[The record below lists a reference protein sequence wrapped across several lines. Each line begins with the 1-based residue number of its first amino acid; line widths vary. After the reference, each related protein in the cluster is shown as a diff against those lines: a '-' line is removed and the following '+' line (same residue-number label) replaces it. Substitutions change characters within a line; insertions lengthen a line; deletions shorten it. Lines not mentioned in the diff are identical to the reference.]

1 MLRAGLRFPAVLG
14 TVVCAMGSAAAEPDW
29 STLAIRNSGEA
40 SGAQF
45 THQIQ
50 LKGSIPPGIVVAP
63 AAAPVLPERKP
74 DTGEAIAAPAPAP
87 DAWSPEQI
95 AEARAR
101 CTAAL
106 KRLNA
111 SVVYEE
117 PIKDGDCGDPAPI
130 SLTRLGN
137 VTFTPAARI
146 NCGMLVPLDAWISK
160 NLQRSA
166 MRQLG
171 ARITTIEVM
180 SDYSCRTALGRV
192 GKRLSQ
198 HAYLDA
204 LDIRGFI
211 TNKGDRVHVLDGWG
225 STERDIAKAKA
236 KEEQIKAA
244 AQEAAK
250 AHGQAAPAQ
259 MTAQGKETAGA
270 ATSKIMRAG
279 SVDMV
284 NAILP
289 GANKQK
295 QSAAR
300 LGGPPDNTKSAR
312 RAGANPAFGST
323 TVLPVEP
330 AMAPP
335 PADPKARFLREA
347 HASACKIFG
356 TTLGPEANEM
366 HRNHFHV
373 DMAQRKIKNICK

>member
-1 MLRAGLRFPAVLG
+1 MLRGGLRFPVALAAL
-14 TVVCAMGSAAAEPDW
+14 VCAMGPAAAEPDW
-29 STLAIRNSGEA
+29 STLAIRSHNDASNSHIA
-40 SGAQF
+40 Y
-45 THQIQ
+45 Q
-50 LKGSIPPGIVVAP
+50 LKGSIPPGIVVGPAIAP
-63 AAAPVLPERKP
+63 PLPERKP
-74 DTGEAIAAPAPAP
+74 EKAASLAEPVP
-87 DAWSPEQI
+87 DVWSPEQI

-117 PIKDGDCGDPAPI
+117 PIKDGDCGDAAPI
-130 SLTRLGN
+130 SLSRLGN

-146 NCGMLVPLDAWISK
+146 NCGLLAPLDTWISK

-204 LDIRGFI
+204 LDIRGFV

-236 KEEQIKAA
+236 KEEKLAA
-244 AQEAAK
+244 AAADDATKAEAEAAPT
-250 AHGQAAPAQ
+250 QAPVVSA
-259 MTAQGKETAGA
+259 ETAASA
-270 ATSKIMRAG
+270 ANKVMRAG
-279 SVDMV
+279 SVEV
-284 NAILP
+284 VHAILP

-300 LGGPPDNTKSAR
+300 LGGPPDNPKSAR
-312 RAGANPAFGST
+312 RVGTNPAFGST
-323 TVLPVEP
+323 TVMPAEP
-330 AMAPP
+330 AVAPP

>member
-14 TVVCAMGSAAAEPDW
+14 TIVSAMGPAAAEPDW
-29 STLAIRNSGEA
+29 STLAIRNNGGTA
-40 SGAQF
+40 GPQI
-45 THQIQ
+45 THQIE

-63 AAAPVLPERKP
+63 ATAPTLPERKP
-74 DTGEAIAAPAPAP
+74 DMGKATPTPAP
-87 DAWSPEQI
+87 DIWTPEQI

-106 KRLNA
+106 KRVNA
-111 SVVYEE
+111 TVVYEE

-130 SLTRLGN
+130 SLSRLGN

-146 NCGMLVPLDAWISK
+146 NCGMLAPLDTWISK

-171 ARITTIEVM
+171 ARITQIEVM

-198 HAYLDA
+198 HAYFDA
-204 LDIRGFI
+204 LDIRGFV
-211 TNKGDRVHVLDGWG
+211 TNKGDRVHVLDAWG
-225 STERDIAKAKA
+225 STGRDIAKAKA
-236 KEEQIKAA
+236 KAEQIKAA
-244 AQEAAK
+244 AEEAAK
-250 AHGQAAPAQ
+250 ARARATQAQAQ
-259 MTAQGKETAGA
+259 TTGAAGA
-270 ATSKIMRAG
+270 TANKNVHAG
-279 SVDMV
+279 SVEMV
-284 NAILP
+284 TALLP
-289 GANKQK
+289 GASKQK

-300 LGGPPDNTKSAR
+300 LGGPPDTPKSAR
-312 RAGANPAFGST
+312 RAGTNPAFGST
-323 TVLPVEP
+323 TVMPAEP
-330 AMAPP
+330 AIAPP

-347 HASACKIFG
+347 HASACNIFG

-373 DMAQRKIKNICK
+373 DMAQRNIKNICK

>member
-1 MLRAGLRFPAVLG
+1 MLRAGLRFPTVLG
-14 TVVCAMGSAAAEPDW
+14 TFVCAMGPAAAEPDW
-29 STLAIRNSGEA
+29 STLAVRSHNGASNSHI
-40 SGAQF
+40 
-45 THQIQ
+45 THQ

-63 AAAPVLPERKP
+63 ATVPVLPERKP
-74 DTGEAIAAPAPAP
+74 EGSEALAEPAPAP
-87 DAWSPEQI
+87 DVWSAEQI
-95 AEARAR
+95 ADARAR

-111 SVVYEE
+111 TVVYEE

-130 SLTRLGN
+130 SLSRLGN

-146 NCGMLVPLDAWISK
+146 NCGLLAPLDTWISK
-160 NLQRSA
+160 NLQRTA

-180 SDYSCRTALGRV
+180 SDYSCRTALGRI

-225 STERDIAKAKA
+225 ATERDIAKAKA
-236 KEEQIKAA
+236 KEEKIKAA
-244 AQEAAK
+244 AVDAAK
-250 AHGQAAPAQ
+250 AQNEATPTEAQ
-259 MTAQGKETAGA
+259 PHTVGTAVSTTNKV
-270 ATSKIMRAG
+270 MRAG
-279 SVDMV
+279 SVEMV

-289 GANKQK
+289 GASKQQ

-300 LGGPPDNTKSAR
+300 LGGPPDNPKSAR
-312 RAGANPAFGST
+312 RVGANPAFGST
-323 TVLPVEP
+323 TVLPAEP
-330 AMAPP
+330 AGAAP

>member
-14 TVVCAMGSAAAEPDW
+14 TIVCAMGPAAAEPDW
-29 STLAIRNSGEA
+29 STLAIRNSAEA
-40 SGAQF
+40 SNSDII
-45 THQIQ
+45 HQ
-50 LKGSIPPGIVVAP
+50 LKGSVPPGIVVAP
-63 AAAPVLPERKP
+63 ATAPVLPERKP
-74 DTGEAIAAPAPAP
+74 ENGEALAEPAPAP

-95 AEARAR
+95 AEAHAR

-111 SVVYEE
+111 TVVYEE

-130 SLTRLGN
+130 SLSRLGN

-146 NCGMLVPLDAWISK
+146 NCGMLVPLDTWISK

-180 SDYSCRTALGRV
+180 SDYSCRTALGRI

-198 HAYLDA
+198 HAYFDA
-204 LDIRGFI
+204 LDIRGFV
-211 TNKGDRVHVLDGWG
+211 TNKGDRVHVLNAWG
-225 STERDIAKAKA
+225 ATERDIAKAKA
-236 KEEQIKAA
+236 KEEKIKTAA
-244 AQEAAK
+244 EEAAK
-250 AHGQAAPAQ
+250 AQGQAAPTEAQ
-259 MTAQGKETAGA
+259 PPSAGTPVSTATNKV
-270 ATSKIMRAG
+270 MRAG
-279 SVDMV
+279 SVEMV

-289 GANKQK
+289 GASKQK

-300 LGGPPDNTKSAR
+300 LGGPPDNPKSAR
-312 RAGANPAFGST
+312 RVGANPTFGST
-323 TVLPVEP
+323 TVLPAAP

-335 PADPKARFLREA
+335 RADPKARFLREA